1 MIFIRDTQ
9 LQRSASIVLFLYAGA
24 FLGQARCVL
33 QRSHMEA
40 SMERS
45 VGHAPSSM
53 VKHAPLSTVANTATS
68 VAAYHPSQP
77 DERSSAPGEN
87 RSGACAVVACGSA
100 VTAISQHGLEPMGRV
115 SIAHLAYLG
124 GMTPP
129 DVEMVPPPPR
139 LG

>member
-1 MIFIRDTQ
+1 
-9 LQRSASIVLFLYAGA
+9 
-24 FLGQARCVL
+24 
-33 QRSHMEA
+33 
-40 SMERS
+40 MERS